1 MTPLDNTN
9 MIQSGN
15 NSTADMKKRLT
26 SLLEL
31 KIRLVGEGGTC
42 YYPAEGSYLSQMHNR
57 SWWSIFDKNRRS
69 YQLRNQQVSSI
80 IEFIDAVIQA
90 DAHQRNKEQFL
101 ANGED
106 FKWGDC

>member
-1 MTPLDNTN
+1 MTLLDNTN

-15 NSTADMKKRLT
+15 NSTADTEKRLT

-31 KIRLVGEGGTC
+31 KNRLVGEDGAC
-42 YYPAEGSYLSQMHNR
+42 DSPVLGSYLSEMNNR

-80 IEFIDAVIQA
+80 IESIDIVIQA
-90 DAHQRNKEQFL
+90 DAH
-101 ANGED
+101 
-106 FKWGDC
+106 